1 MDARIARGLVVVGI
15 LVTAGIGYRVYTN
28 LAGTLGALV
37 EGKDR
42 EGAVAKASSK
52 AEPKAGDPAEG
63 PPDEARREV
72 RDPREPRPRPDAVLG
87 GPVAPVAREG
97 GAAPV
102 NGWGASV
109 AEEAARRGLTPHELR
124 EQRAERQGITFEE
137 LRARREGRS
146 DWRSDQNPDDLVA
159 RHEARVKQHAELSP
173 DELQRLEEARQARR
187 DLLEQD
193 PTLGDAAKVLKQLKE
208 LGEANQP
215 PP

>member
-1 MDARIARGLVVVGI
+1 MDARIVRGLAVVGVV
-15 LVTAGIGYRVYTN
+15 LVAGLGYRAYTN
-28 LAGTLGALV
+28 LSETLGALV
-37 EGKDR
+37 EGRDHDGAARR
-42 EGAVAKASSK
+42 EVAK
-52 AEPKAGDPAEG
+52 AEPKS
-63 PPDEARREV
+63 DEAEDSPKRDG
-72 RDPREPRPRPDAVLG
+72 RDPREPRARPEAVLS
-87 GPVAPVAREG
+87 GPIAPAVREG
-97 GAAPV
+97 GAAPA

-159 RHEARVKQHAELSP
+159 RHDARVKQHAELSP
-173 DELQRLEEARQARR
+173 DELQRLEEQRQARR
-187 DLLEQD
+187 DLVAQD

>member
-1 MDARIARGLVVVGI
+1 MDARIARGLAVVGV
-15 LVTAGIGYRVYTN
+15 LVAAGVGYRAYSN
-28 LAGTLGALV
+28 LADTLGALV
-37 EGKDR
+37 EGPSRDGAERR
-42 EGAVAKASSK
+42 ETVVK
-52 AEPKAGDPAEG
+52 AEPKGEDPK
-63 PPDEARREV
+63 EV
-72 RDPREPRPRPDAVLG
+72 AKRDPSEPRARPDAVLN
-87 GPVAPVAREG
+87 GPIAPAAREG
-97 GAAPV
+97 GAAPA

-146 DWRSDQNPDDLVA
+146 DWRADQNPDDLVA
-159 RHEARVKQHAELSP
+159 RHDARVKQPAELSP
-173 DELQRLEEARQARR
+173 DELQRLEEERQARR
-187 DLLEQD
+187 DLLAQD